1 MSHVSLEVSRGK
13 LLELV
18 LGQVLVVLGRHR
30 NAGNDVAVLNSLKM
44 VANYKKKNL
53 NLEQLLLTQFIRY
66 ILVAKMN

>member
-18 LGQVLVVLGRHR
+18 LGQVLVVLGRQR